1 MTQSQTATSPD
12 ETTEPMSQIIGA
24 PSTSRTAPKGK
35 GKKQT
40 SNTADDLLDKALMEM
55 SKPNDDEQIFGDFV
69 AATLRNLHSESS
81 KRKLKRK
88 IQGVILEVTDYDE
101 ELFQGVTINNPKPN
115 HLISDIGFLNLP
127 SPSMSTSSSSQQDLL
142 DISTSRCPS
151 TARYY
156 ENFDHNLNDC

>member
-1 MTQSQTATSPD
+1 MDDTQSQTSTNPNK
-12 ETTEPMSQIIGA
+12 TTEPMSQIIGA
-24 PSTSRTAPKGK
+24 PSTSRTAPKSK

-40 SNTADDLLDKALMEM
+40 SNKEDELLNKALMEM
-55 SKPNDDEQIFGDFV
+55 SKHNDDEQIFGDFV

-81 KRKLKRK
+81 KKKLKKK
-88 IQGVILEVTDYDE
+88 IQGIILEVTDYDE

-115 HLISDIGFLNLP
+115 HLISDFLNL
-127 SPSMSTSSSSQQDLL
+127 PSMSTSSTSQQDLL